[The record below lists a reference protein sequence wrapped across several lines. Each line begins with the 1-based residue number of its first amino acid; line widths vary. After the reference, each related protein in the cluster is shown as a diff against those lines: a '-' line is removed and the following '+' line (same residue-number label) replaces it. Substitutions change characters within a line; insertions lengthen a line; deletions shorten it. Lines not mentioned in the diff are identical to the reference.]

1 MENLQSNKLNG
12 LQKLVAYLTV
22 IGIGMLFILLI
33 LKIITLMFLKTEVTA
48 GVILK
53 QFKDNDGYYNTS
65 YSFQAEGKQFDSV
78 ITLPTKYHYVKGDTI
93 YVVYVEGF
101 PLSNMSIHNRNQPKK
116 SIKPVKPIQV
126 GFQEAI
132 QGYVTYP

>member
-1 MENLQSNKLNG
+1 MENLQSNKLSVFQR
-12 LQKLVAYLTV
+12 LLVYLTLV
-22 IGIGMLFILLI
+22 SIGLLFMLSMLENVPI
-33 LKIITLMFLKTEVTA
+33 MFLKTEVTK
-48 GVILK
+48 GFIVK

-65 YSFQAEGKQFDSV
+65 YSFHAEGKQFDSV

-132 QGYVTYP
+132 QGYVSY